1 VRTGHKSDTGAGGA
15 LPKVKS
21 LTLRRDTLVMV
32 LAILVIVITIP
43 FAITD
48 TIETGRV
55 YLFSR
60 EFLEELPR
68 RFTGPGR
75 LRFILQPVIAIVLG
89 IRGGL
94 ADAKS
99 GNPPYLLALLLG
111 AGRRAELL
119 RHGAEAI
126 GTLLAMGII
135 LDVVFQLVL
144 YHSVHPGAAL
154 VVGPILICFPY
165 AASRAL
171 TNRVMRALGKT

>member
-1 VRTGHKSDTGAGGA
+1 
-15 LPKVKS
+15 
-21 LTLRRDTLVMV
+21 MV
-32 LAILVIVITIP
+32 PAILVIVITIP

-48 TIETGRV
+48 TTETGRV
-55 YLFSR
+55 YVFSR

-94 ADAKS
+94 VDAKA
-99 GNPPYLLALLLG
+99 GNPLHPLGLLLG

-119 RHGAEAI
+119 RSSAEAI
-126 GTLLAMGII
+126 GTLIAMGII
-135 LDVVFQLVL
+135 LDVVLQLVL

-154 VVGPILICFPY
+154 VVGPILICLLY

-171 TNRVMRALGKT
+171 ATRVTRAMPKT

>member
-1 VRTGHKSDTGAGGA
+1 
-15 LPKVKS
+15 

-68 RFTGPGR
+68 RFTGSGR

-94 ADAKS
+94 VDAKT
-99 GNPPYLLALLLG
+99 GNPPYLLGLLLG
-111 AGRRAELL
+111 AGRRGRAELL
-119 RHGAEAI
+119 RNGVEAI

-154 VVGPILICFPY
+154 VVGPILICLPY
-165 AASRAL
+165 AASRSLA
-171 TNRVMRALGKT
+171 TCVMRAMAKT